1 VRVMALKAHRR
12 RGAQRVH
19 HSPPTRPGHRSTQQ
33 APSSF
38 SPGALLAHTLTAREI
53 CMVVKGAGAYLALI
67 YLQTIEKNPGPF
79 NEAQNDFLM
88 KMCETI
94 SQKVTD
100 KVNEN
105 LTQTITTA
113 LGELSSRLANNEK
126 QLKELLEV
134 NATQH
139 TRISQ
144 LERHIRRNN
153 MVIFGVDNNI
163 APEAALQKLAIE
175 RFGLEVTPPIECAYR
190 IGKQKE
196 NRPILVKFCN
206 QQDKHAIMS
215 NVRKLKGTK
224 IVIIDDLTP
233 EEQAV
238 RRTILS
244 AARAARDNGLVCKV
258 RRTGLLVNENF
269 IPAVELS
276 NEAWMDEERSSA
288 APTQPNAQPSKRPI
302 AAIATPPG
310 SQPSSSADFFGVAPV
325 NKKDKKSSKQSGHH
339 HSRSSSRNR
348 NRAKQ

>member
-1 VRVMALKAHRR
+1 MKFDKCIPVYKGTIFFFFLQHRR

-88 KMCETI
+88 KMCDTI

-163 APEAALQKLAIE
+163 VPEAALQKLAIE

-196 NRPILVKFCN
+196 NRPILVK
-206 QQDKHAIMS
+206 
-215 NVRKLKGTK
+215 G
-224 IVIIDDLTP
+224 P
-233 EEQAV
+233 
-238 RRTILS
+238 
-244 AARAARDNGLVCKV
+244 
-258 RRTGLLVNENF
+258 
-269 IPAVELS
+269 
-276 NEAWMDEERSSA
+276 
-288 APTQPNAQPSKRPI
+288 
-302 AAIATPPG
+302 
-310 SQPSSSADFFGVAPV
+310 
-325 NKKDKKSSKQSGHH
+325 
-339 HSRSSSRNR
+339 RN
-348 NRAKQ
+348 